1 MNIFVYYYAKKINV
15 LMIKSFVLFFFLLLL
30 GGCASDRQLSDDICF
45 SHKSALHEIKLKIGK
60 DGNFSIKG
68 SLRSGNPLQVGALYG
83 YIGKSQLLENDEI
96 ILISDTDMTI
106 SIFRKLA
113 NTRDLQKIDSV
124 TLRLNILADSLQVTD
139 GIWLYRTTC
148 ELKGV
153 KMRRGTIDSS
163 GVFRR
168 DK

>member
-1 MNIFVYYYAKKINV
+1 
-15 LMIKSFVLFFFLLLL
+15 MIKSFTLLFFLLLL

-45 SHKSALHEIKLKIGK
+45 SHKSALHEIKLNIGK
-60 DGNFSIKG
+60 DGSFSIKG
-68 SLRSGNPLQVGALYG
+68 SLYSENPLQVGSLYG

-96 ILISDTDMTI
+96 ILISDTDMNI
-106 SIFRKLA
+106 SIFRDFPNSK
-113 NTRDLQKIDSV
+113 DFQKIDSV
-124 TLRLNILADSLQVTD
+124 TLRLNILADSLQLAD

-153 KMRRGTIDSS
+153 KMRRGSLDSA